1 MIQKYLD
8 FAVKEI
14 ENYKMKITASK
25 LQFQYFAFD
34 PEF

>member
-8 FAVKEI
+8 SAAKEI
-14 ENYKMKITASK
+14 GNYKMKIAASK